1 MKRLNYNQMIK
12 SHGKIQFMIL
22 NKTAANHSVE
32 ILSLEDSFI
41 NISEPGWV
49 NH

>member
-1 MKRLNYNQMIK
+1 MIK

-49 NH
+49 NN